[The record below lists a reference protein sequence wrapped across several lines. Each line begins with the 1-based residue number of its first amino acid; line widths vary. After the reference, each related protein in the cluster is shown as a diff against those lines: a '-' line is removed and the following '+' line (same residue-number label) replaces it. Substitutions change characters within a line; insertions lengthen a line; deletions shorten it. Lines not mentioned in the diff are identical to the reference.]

1 MTDAETRRPADV
13 WASGDAYEPYVGRWS
28 RLVARELLDWLNVP
42 PGSRWLDVG
51 CGTGAISQT
60 ILDIAQPA
68 SIVAVDPSEAY
79 TAYACRRFEGA
90 PVEVKIGDAR
100 AIPVPD
106 GAFDAVVS
114 GLMLNFVPATDQST
128 AAAEMV
134 RAARPGGTVAAYVW
148 DYAGEMQFM
157 RYFWD
162 AAVALNPD
170 DREIDEGPR
179 FPICQPEPLGALFRD
194 AGLADSEVRALDIP
208 TVFRDFDDYWSPFLG
223 GQGAAPA
230 YAMSLSE
237 ERRTALRDRIR
248 AHLPFEQDGS
258 ISLIARVWAVRGTA
272 AD

>member
-1 MTDAETRRPADV
+1 MTDAEARRPADT

-28 RLVARELLDWLNVP
+28 RMVARELVDWLDIP

-60 ILDIAQPA
+60 ILDLAQPYA
-68 SIVAVDPSEAY
+68 ITAVDPSEAY
-79 TAYACRRFEGA
+79 TAYARRRFDGA
-90 PVEVKIGDAR
+90 PVEVKVGDAR
-100 AIPVPD
+100 SIPVPD
-106 GAFDAVVS
+106 GTYDAVVS
-114 GLMLNFVPATDQST
+114 GLMLNFVPAPDQPK

-162 AAVALNPD
+162 AAVALDPENED
-170 DREIDEGPR
+170 LDEGPR
-179 FPICQPEPLGALFRD
+179 FPICQPGPLGDLFRD
-194 AGLADSEVRALDIP
+194 TGLTGVEVRALDIP

-230 YAMSLSE
+230 YAMALTE
-237 ERRTALRDRIR
+237 EHRAALRDRIR

-258 ISLIARVWAVRGTA
+258 IHLIARAWAVRGTP